1 MQYSQERPAFEQIL
15 NLYDSV
21 GWTNYTQKPTMLE
34 KAFAASLFTLYAYE
48 GENLIGLIRAVG
60 DGHSSV
66 FIQDLL
72 VNPSH
77 QRQGIGRELV
87 KRTLAHFPDAYQ
99 IQLATEKSDK
109 TLKFYQSLGFVELDD
124 LQCTGMI
131 YQRK

>member
-34 KAFAASLFTLYAYE
+34 NAFAGSLFTLYAYE
-48 GENLIGLIRAVG
+48 DGNLLGLIRVVG
-60 DGHSSV
+60 DGYSSV

-72 VNPSH
+72 VYPIH

-87 KRTLAHFPDAYQ
+87 QRTLAHFPDVYQ

-109 TLKFYQSLGFVELDD
+109 TLKFYQSLGFVELND